1 MWETPGR
8 WCPTGP
14 SDSTGHRPA
23 VTAVYLVSRFW
34 IALGGILAGLLVVVL
49 LGLPVG
55 WWISLLVMPE
65 LLHTIYELRGGRRAI
80 MVGLLVH
87 GTVIGVIGLLLRLPA
102 YSGVSLVFII
112 VAAVILLSPG
122 DFTVVIGY
130 QLAWTAAAAV
140 LRRAIGH
147 PPWSDLEKTVL
158 DSIAILFFSSAV
170 FVLLWAV
177 MRELDL
183 LDQLRARLLG
193 TVSHELRTPLTGV
206 IGMGELLRE
215 DWQTLDGETI
225 DEFLTIIT
233 REGVE
238 AASIVDDLLTVV
250 RTSAGAMTLTPEDVL
265 VVDQA
270 RRLLAPLTGGGA
282 TGVVINGDESLTV
295 RADPARLRQIIR
307 NLLTNA
313 IRYGGK
319 RIEIRLSSQDGDGSI
334 VVADDGTGIPPGE
347 WEKVFESFTR
357 AGGVRRHAESVGLG
371 LPISRTLA
379 RMMKGD
385 LTYRHDGE
393 WSRFEL
399 TLPLTQVQPT
409 VDHGGTVAT

>member
-1 MWETPGR
+1 M
-8 WCPTGP
+8 
-14 SDSTGHRPA
+14 A
-23 VTAVYLVSRFW
+23 AVYLVSRFW
-34 IALGGILAGLLVVVL
+34 IALGGILAGLLVVAL
-49 LGLPVG
+49 LGLEVG

-65 LLHTIYELRGGRRAI
+65 LLHTIYELRGGRRDI
-80 MVGLLVH
+80 MAGLFVH
-87 GTVIGVIGLLLRLPA
+87 GTVIGVIGLLLRLPS

-112 VAAVILLSPG
+112 VAAVILLPPR
-122 DFTVVIGY
+122 DFTPVIGY
-130 QLAWTAAAAV
+130 QLGWTVAAGM
-140 LRRAIGH
+140 LRLAIGS
-147 PPWSDLEKTVL
+147 PPWSDLQKTVL
-158 DSIAILFFSSAV
+158 DTIVIVFFSSAV

-183 LDQLRARLLG
+183 LDHLRARLLG
-193 TVSHELRTPLTGV
+193 TVSHELRNPLSGV
-206 IGMGELLRE
+206 IGMGELLRD
-215 DWQTLDGETI
+215 DWQTLDAETI

-250 RTSAGAMTLTPEDVL
+250 RTSAGAMTVAPEDVL
-265 VVDQA
+265 VVDHA
-270 RRLLAPLTGGGA
+270 RRLLAAFTGGGE
-282 TGVVINGDESLTV
+282 TGVFINGDESLRV

-313 IRYGGK
+313 IRYGGE

-334 VVADDGTGIPPGE
+334 VVADDGTGIPSDE

-371 LPISRTLA
+371 LSISRTLA

-399 TLPLTQVQPT
+399 RLPLATPT
-409 VDHGGTVAT
+409 VDHGDREAG